1 MALRVSM
8 KELILFGFAIS
19 LAWSS
24 HAVERETSISEE
36 EDAELE
42 RQLKIINKPV
52 IKVIKTHYGD
62 IYDCVDIYKQPAFD
76 HPLLKN
82 HKIQVY
88 FPFQFFYFTIYIYI
102 QHSWSL
108 HLLIFVIQMRPTSF
122 PKGLFDKASSLDEA
136 SNVKSSEIGLKNRCP
151 PGSVPIRR
159 TRKEDLI
166 RVKQS
171 PSDFQPLTDSAPG
184 HHFVKNYVN
193 NVHYHGAGAWIAV
206 YNPTVS
212 NGQFS
217 NAVMWIENGEENNLN
232 SIQVGWTVNHA
243 LHGDNRTRLFT
254 YWTVDGYQKTGCF
267 DTRCPGFVQVSTD
280 TALGLVFENTVANE
294 GQPIE
299 LKNMGQTNKAM
310 YQIEN
315 TFHTVLY
322 IFNKMGFNFLVYYV
336 RWQDL
341 STGNWWLS
349 FTEDNVH
356 IGYWPK
362 SLFTDLATSASYIKW
377 GAEVYSPSG
386 EASPP
391 MGSGRLPSEGA
402 NKASFF
408 NGLQVIYHSA
418 LKDPSEGLLTRRK
431 IDNPD
436 CYDADKVKQ
445 FGVLDYYFF
454 FGGPGGTNC
463 GN

>member
-1 MALRVSM
+1 MALRVSLKM
-8 KELILFGFAIS
+8 KESILLVFAIS
-19 LAWSS
+19 FAWSS
-24 HAVERETSISEE
+24 NIAVEGDTNISEE

-42 RQLKIINKPV
+42 RQLKFINKPA

-62 IYDCVDIYKQPAFD
+62 IYDCVDINKQPAFD

-82 HKIQVY
+82 HK
-88 FPFQFFYFTIYIYI
+88 
-102 QHSWSL
+102 
-108 HLLIFVIQMRPTSF
+108 IQMRPTSF
-122 PKGLFDKASSLDEA
+122 PKGLFDKASSSSVEQP
-136 SNVKSSEIGLKNRCP
+136 SNVMPSEIGLKNGCP

-166 RVKQS
+166 RVKQN
-171 PSDFQPLTDSAPG
+171 PSDFQPLTDSSPG

-193 NVHYHGAGAWIAV
+193 RVPYHGAGAWIAV
-206 YNPTVS
+206 YNPAVS
-212 NGQFS
+212 KGQFS
-217 NAVMWIENGEENNLN
+217 NAVMWIENGDGNNLN
-232 SIQVGWTVNHA
+232 SIQVGWTVNHD

-280 TALGLVFENTVANE
+280 MALGLAFDNTSVIDGA
-294 GQPIE
+294 Q
-299 LKNMGQTNKAM
+299 
-310 YQIEN
+310 YN
-315 TFHTVLY
+315 TKVVIY
-322 IFNKMGFNFLVYYV
+322 K
-336 RWQDL
+336 DS

-349 FTEDNVH
+349 FTEDNIH

-362 SLFTDLATSASYIKW
+362 SLFTDLSAYAFYVKW

-391 MGSGRLPSEGA
+391 MGSGRFPSEGA
-402 NKASFF
+402 NKACFF
-408 NGLQVIYHSA
+408 NGLQVIYNSE
-418 LKDPSEGLLTRRK
+418 LEDPSEDLLSRRK

-436 CYDADKVKQ
+436 CYDADEVKKLK
-445 FGVLDYYFF
+445 VLDYYFF

>member
-1 MALRVSM
+1 MALTVSM
-8 KELILFGFAIS
+8 KMLILLVSAIS
-19 LAWSS
+19 LAWGS
-24 HAVERETSISEE
+24 HGVEGETIISEE

-42 RQLKIINKPV
+42 RQLKIINKPA

-62 IYDCVDIYKQPAFD
+62 IYDCVDINKQPAFD

-82 HKIQVY
+82 HK
-88 FPFQFFYFTIYIYI
+88 
-102 QHSWSL
+102 
-108 HLLIFVIQMRPTSF
+108 IQMRPTSF
-122 PKGLFDKASSLDEA
+122 PKGLFDKASSVEEA
-136 SNVKSSEIGLKNRCP
+136 SNVMPSEIGLKNSCP

-159 TRKEDLI
+159 TQKEDLI
-166 RVKQS
+166 RIKQN
-171 PSDFQPLTDSAPG
+171 PTGFQPLIDSAPG
-184 HHFVKNYVN
+184 HNFVKNYVN
-193 NVHYHGAGAWIAV
+193 NVPYHGAGAWIAV

-217 NAVMWIENGEENNLN
+217 NAVMWIENGDGNNLN

-280 TALGLVFENTVANE
+280 TALGLVFENTSAID
-294 GQPIE
+294 GTQ
-299 LKNMGQTNKAM
+299 
-310 YQIEN
+310 
-315 TFHTVLY
+315 Y
-322 IFNKMGFNFLVYYV
+322 ITKVVIY
-336 RWQDL
+336 QDL

-362 SLFTDLATSASYIKW
+362 SLFTDLATNASYVKW
-377 GAEVYSPSG
+377 GAEVYTPSG

-402 NKASFF
+402 NKACFF
-408 NGLQVIYHSA
+408 NGLQVIYDSE
-418 LKDPSEGLLTRRK
+418 LTDPSPLLLTRRK

-436 CYDADKVKQ
+436 CYDADEVKH
-445 FGVLDYYFF
+445 FKVLDYYFF
-454 FGGPGGTNC
+454 FGGPGGPNC